1 MDMYGKKS
9 TECNPYVSKI
19 KPDVTNICYIAKV
32 PWVSTHPR
40 VTYNVAPLV
49 MCASHTIAVGEILFF
64 PGEVGEIIVFPWV
77 FLRKSH

>member
-1 MDMYGKKS
+1 MAKKS

-19 KPDVTNICYIAKV
+19 KPDVTKACYITTKV

-40 VTYNVAPLV
+40 VTYNMAPLV
-49 MCASHTIAVGEILFF
+49 MCASHTIADGEIIFF